1 MDIPLYSL
9 QEKDISKGLIMQI
22 IIVTLLSLFFLNQHP
37 VKQALSLNT
46 SSIYLH
52 TDRSYYQ
59 PGDSIFFK
67 AYLLDRTRSYQ
78 VNDTLVITLIDQE
91 GLSISTGR
99 FPLNNSQIAGNIDL
113 PDYLTDGN
121 YLLIAYSSPMTGL
134 SSGNL
139 FSKAIEIRN
148 SFDYYLISNV
158 ELIDSLYKPGGHLK
172 ARIRFT
178 SKGDKPVPADY
189 NYQLTSSTVE
199 LLKGK
204 GKAGEDGLAILDLNP
219 VKFDKNATVQLLISS
234 VYKGIRNVSGIIIP
248 TTPQYTGRDIQ
259 PAAESS
265 LSMNTT
271 KQLNIRL
278 EPTSNED
285 NKIRLTIHVTDN
297 NGSPLMA
304 DLSVSASN
312 IIPGQHPFENLN
324 QDLKN
329 IQLNTEPDII
339 KYSVEKLLEVTRCPG
354 KCFIVQEKNNLKKL
368 KKHKV
373 DSRLKQDGYSSD
385 RNIFDI
391 LQQIK
396 PYHIENGKIT
406 FAATNMNSVNNLDG
420 ALIVVDGIKMG
431 SDASILGSI
440 PVPDIA
446 RITASNNA
454 MDIQKY
460 SAMNNCGV
468 IEVFTKKAKEFAE
481 KEENA
486 RKAKSSTLFWRPD
499 IITDKTGSASLIFD
513 NNLKSEEILISVHG
527 VTASGLF
534 GCNSIKYKIQ

>member
-1 MDIPLYSL
+1 
-9 QEKDISKGLIMQI
+9 MQI
-22 IIVTLLSLFFLNQHP
+22 IIVTILSLFFLNQHP
-37 VKQALSLNT
+37 VEHAQPINI

-59 PGDSIFFK
+59 PGDSISFK
-67 AYLLDRTRSYQ
+67 AYLLDRTISYQ
-78 VNDTLVITLIDQE
+78 VKDTLVITLIDQE
-91 GLSISTGR
+91 GLNVSTGR

-121 YLLIAYSSPMTGL
+121 YLLIAYSRPMTGL

-139 FSKAIEIRN
+139 FSKVIEIRN
-148 SFDYYLISNV
+148 SLDYYLISSV
-158 ELIDSLYKPGGHLK
+158 QLIDTLYEPGSHLK
-172 ARIRFT
+172 ARISFT
-178 SKGDKPVPADY
+178 SKSDKPVPADY
-189 NYQLTSSTVE
+189 NYQLTSSTEE

-248 TTPQYTGRDIQ
+248 TTPQYTGVDIQ
-259 PAAESS
+259 PAAE
-265 LSMNTT
+265 LSINTN

-278 EPTSNED
+278 EPKSNED
-285 NKIRLTIHVTDN
+285 NKVRLNIYVTDN
-297 NGSPLMA
+297 NGNPVMVN
-304 DLSVSASN
+304 LSVSASN
-312 IIPGQHPFENLN
+312 VMPGQPSFEMNR
-324 QDLKN
+324 DLKN
-329 IQLNTEPDII
+329 IPLNTEPEII
-339 KYSVEKLLEVTRCPG
+339 KYSVQKLLEVTHSPG

-373 DSRLKQDGYSSD
+373 DSKLKQDGYSSD

-406 FAATNMNSVNNLDG
+406 FVSTTMNSINNLDG

-446 RITASNNA
+446 RITASTNV
-454 MDIQKY
+454 MDIQRY
-460 SAMNNCGV
+460 SSMNNCGV
-468 IEVFTKKAKEFAE
+468 IEVFTKKTKKF
-481 KEENA
+481 EENA
-486 RKAKSSTLFWRPD
+486 RKDKSSTLFWGPD
-499 IITDKTGSASLIFD
+499 IITDKTGSASLIFN

-527 VTASGLF
+527 VSASGLF
-534 GCNSIKYKIQ
+534 GRSSIKYKIQ